1 MLAET
6 LDFVFSLLGAS
17 ILGLVGLAAIAIGAV
32 RAIVD
37 GVDMANDRGWQTKAT
52 SRKFL

>member
-6 LDFVFSLLGAS
+6 FDLIFSLPS
-17 ILGLVGLAAIAIGAV
+17 VSVLALEGFAAMAMGAV

-37 GVDMANDRGWQTKAT
+37 GVDMA
-52 SRKFL
+52 